1 MQAGDKTAAEL
12 EAELMKLEQ
21 MKHTEL
27 QAYWSARWTAMAL
40 ATVSSIC

>member
-27 QAYWSARWTAMAL
+27 RAYWSVFRL
-40 ATVSSIC
+40 AKLTPFSGR